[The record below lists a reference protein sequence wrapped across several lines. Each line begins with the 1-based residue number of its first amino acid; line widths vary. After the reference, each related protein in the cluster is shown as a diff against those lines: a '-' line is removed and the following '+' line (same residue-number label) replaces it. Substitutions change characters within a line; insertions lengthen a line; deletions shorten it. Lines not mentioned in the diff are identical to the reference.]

1 MRVKI
6 AYTVKLE
13 EVEEEVSEIMS
24 RAANELDS
32 SYQKIVDIQSD
43 LDARAGDISNHLKE
57 LDTIRRKMMLADQVL
72 EDCMSILQGYRQTLK
87 QLQEKEE

>member
-43 LDARAGDISNHLKE
+43 LDAGAGNISNHLKE

-72 EDCMSILQGYRQTLK
+72 EDCMSILQGYRQTLQ
-87 QLQEKEE
+87 QLEEKEE